1 MVQLLRPDK
10 TDIEVL
16 LGEPKKA
23 IRSMVIPFFIA
34 MFVVEINQF
43 IDTFWVSGLG
53 NISAE
58 AVATV
63 VPIYGIMMCAGL
75 GVSIGATTAISYRIG
90 QGQIDAAGRLV
101 SNAVLL
107 GILLAIISSVI
118 VFLSF
123 DWIIDMMGAGNVR
136 AESWSYMIPYLVLS
150 PAILVNSVIGGCL
163 RGEGAARKS
172 TIVQISAA
180 ILNMIF
186 DPILIYGM
194 GLGNMGAGLATCLS
208 ALAGV
213 IIGLTWY
220 MTGRCAVKPT
230 REDFILDKEASKEVL
245 SVGGPK
251 AVQLGI
257 SNITDLIQRVFLI
270 VAGGTTA
277 VMLYN
282 YPWRYIG
289 VCNLP
294 GRALDSAMIPVCS
307 TAYGQMDF
315 KKMKTGYIYT
325 VELAFL
331 FSLIGSV
338 ILFVFA
344 EPLMSIMTYEES
356 MHELLPRFVWTMR
369 VSVFL
374 IPFATMMGIGSSM
387 LQSMKK
393 ASVSMNFYMLWAFI
407 KLGLYALS
415 AYGLLGLDPFEG
427 IIYSMVAVHV
437 FGGIALVAM
446 GLYYFRKISNTQSEE
461 QPKVETEWRG

>member
-1 MVQLLRPDK
+1 MVHLLRPDR

-16 LGEPKKA
+16 LGEPRKA
-23 IRSMVIPFFIA
+23 IRSMVVPFFIA
-34 MFVVEINQF
+34 MFVVEMNQF

-53 NISAE
+53 NVSAE

-75 GVSIGATTAISYRIG
+75 GVSIGATTSISYRIG
-90 QGQIDAAGRLV
+90 QGRMDSAGRLV
-101 SNAVLL
+101 SNAIILGMVLAL
-107 GILLAIISSVI
+107 ISSVVI
-118 VFLSF
+118 FLTF
-123 DWIIDMMGAGNVR
+123 DWVIDMMGAGNVR
-136 AESWSYMIPYLVLS
+136 AESWSYMIPYIVLS

-180 ILNMIF
+180 VLNMVF
-186 DPILIYGM
+186 DPILIYGL

-208 ALAGV
+208 ASAGV
-213 IIGLTWY
+213 VIGLSWY
-220 MTGRCAVKPT
+220 ITGRCAVKPK
-230 REDFILDKEASKEVL
+230 RSDLVFDKEASKEVL

-270 VAGGTTA
+270 MAGGTTA

-294 GRALDSAMIPVCS
+294 GRAFDSAMIPVCS
-307 TAYGQMDF
+307 TAYGQGDF
-315 KKMKTGYIYT
+315 RKMKTGYLYT
-325 VELAFL
+325 VKLSIM
-331 FSLIGSV
+331 FSLIGAV

-356 MHELLPRFVWTMR
+356 MHEILPRFVWTMR

-374 IPFATMMGIGSSM
+374 IPFATMMGIGASM

-393 ASVSMNFYMLWAFI
+393 AALSMNFYMAWAFI

-415 AYGLLGLDPFEG
+415 AYGLLGVDPFEG

-446 GLYYFRKISNTQSEE
+446 GMYCFRKISRTPLE
-461 QPKVETEWRG
+461 QCPEITTEWR

>member
-1 MVQLLRPDK
+1 MVHLLRPDR

-16 LGEPKKA
+16 LGEPRKA
-23 IRSMVIPFFIA
+23 IRSMVVPFFIA
-34 MFVVEINQF
+34 MFVVEMNQF

-53 NISAE
+53 NVSAE

-75 GVSIGATTAISYRIG
+75 GVSIGATTSISYRIG
-90 QGQIDAAGRLV
+90 QGRMDSAGRLV
-101 SNAVLL
+101 SNAIILGMVLAL
-107 GILLAIISSVI
+107 ISSVVI
-118 VFLSF
+118 FLTF
-123 DWIIDMMGAGNVR
+123 DWVIDMMGAGNVR
-136 AESWSYMIPYLVLS
+136 AESWSYMIPYIVLS

-180 ILNMIF
+180 VLNMVF
-186 DPILIYGM
+186 DPILIYGL

-208 ALAGV
+208 ASAGV
-213 IIGLTWY
+213 VIGLSWY
-220 MTGRCAVKPT
+220 ITGRCAVKPK
-230 REDFILDKEASKEVL
+230 RSDLVFDKEASKEVL

-270 VAGGTTA
+270 MAGGTTA

-294 GRALDSAMIPVCS
+294 GRAFDSAMIPVCS
-307 TAYGQMDF
+307 TAYGQGDF
-315 KKMKTGYIYT
+315 RKMKTGYLYT
-325 VELAFL
+325 VKLSIM
-331 FSLIGSV
+331 FSLIGAV

-356 MHELLPRFVWTMR
+356 MHEILPRFVWTMR

-374 IPFATMMGIGSSM
+374 IPFATMMGIGASM

-393 ASVSMNFYMLWAFI
+393 AALSMNFYMAWAFI

-415 AYGLLGLDPFEG
+415 AYGLLGVDPFEG

-446 GLYYFRKISNTQSEE
+446 GMYCFRKISRTPPE
-461 QPKVETEWRG
+461 QCPEITTEWR